1 MDQSWEYCLLPRP
14 DIEYGTNLRLYSVLG
29 TVDAVRS
36 AAMCEL
42 GEDGWEY
49 VGQLAKNGEYSD
61 DLLFRRALPS
71 TVPEAERPDVL
82 VIADSPAYDPDSLIR
97 HDDPVIFIGH
107 GHSSAWRDVKDHL
120 VEQHGYLVEAYETG
134 ARAGHTVRD
143 ILAGAL
149 DRARMPFTSSGSFK
163 ADWAPTERLLWWKKV
178 WTCYRISKVCTRS
191 ATSIVSARP
200 LATFLPQSPA
210 SSDRLPLES
219 RSSLAPPSVAGPM
232 SVGLA
237 AEGPGH
243 CPKQM
248 GIELGQP

>member
-149 DRARMPFTSSGSFK
+149 DRAAFAIVLLTKEDETAEGAIRPRQNAVHELGLFQGRLGSNRAIAVVEEGLDVLSNLEGVHQIRYVHSVRETFG
-163 ADWAPTERLLWWKKV
+163 D
-178 WTCYRISKVCTRS
+178 I
-191 ATSIVSARP
+191 
-200 LATFLPQSPA
+200 LATIAREFGPPPA
-210 SSDRLPLES
+210 
-219 RSSLAPPSVAGPM
+219 
-232 SVGLA
+232 
-237 AEGPGH
+237 
-243 CPKQM
+243 
-248 GIELGQP
+248 